1 MKGQVLIDEYGDNI
15 QATVLAGDHYRT
27 RHDAFKHHVSDACR
41 WVGNGHGVR
50 RGGAQPVFRADTAL
64 QQQGLSRAEKARQ
77 YQGIVPDLRIKM
89 PGVGRG
95 QGQGAPG
102 LPAGGLAGQASS
114 VLHEVKVIS
123 SSRTRYNPTWQKRAV
138 DVRADQLQGEYV
150 TKAGAADRRQNGPEA
165 GVGRV
170 EQKLLSLGPIQGI
183 VAGQFGEVSEATHS
197 LFWTPWPPAGSAQ
210 LAQVLAGADFPEVRS
225 WRVLRTGFARLT

>member
-1 MKGQVLIDEYGDNI
+1 MNFCQGRVGEVVKGQVLIDEYGDNI

-150 TKAGAADRRQNGPEA
+150 TKARLQTDARM
-165 GVGRV
+165 
-170 EQKLLSLGPIQGI
+170 
-183 VAGQFGEVSEATHS
+183 
-197 LFWTPWPPAGSAQ
+197 
-210 LAQVLAGADFPEVRS
+210 
-225 WRVLRTGFARLT
+225 VLRQGWGGWSRSSYLWGRFREL